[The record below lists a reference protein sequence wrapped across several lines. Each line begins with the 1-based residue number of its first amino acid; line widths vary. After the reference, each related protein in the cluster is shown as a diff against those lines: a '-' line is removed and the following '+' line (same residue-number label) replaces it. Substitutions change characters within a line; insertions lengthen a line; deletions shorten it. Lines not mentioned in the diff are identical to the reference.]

1 MSIEIPTGN
10 GQKLRLTNI
19 YVPEVRSSIEN
30 PVVDT
35 FEPTNWPCDECD
47 LILTDSNA
55 HSLLWDERDNDRGEL
70 VEEWIADKNMACLN
84 SGQMTYT
91 HKQAD
96 SDTETA
102 PDTSIAHLSMLGN
115 LTWEVKNDL
124 SSDHYPLIIRYG
136 NSFPKVNNRPQHKW
150 KLNKADWEGFTE
162 ASEA

>member
-1 MSIEIPTGN
+1 M
-10 GQKLRLTNI
+10 
-19 YVPEVRSSIEN
+19 RSSIEN

-35 FEPTNWPCDECD
+35 FEPCDECD

-102 PDTSIAHLSMLGN
+102 PDTSIAHSSMLGN

-124 SSDHYPLIIRYG
+124 SSHHYPLIIRYG
-136 NSFPKVNNRPQHKW
+136 NSFLFQNVIESTQRLQT
-150 KLNKADWEGFTE
+150 DT
-162 ASEA
+162 